1 MPLLHAPVLPLVLAL
16 SAIPEARAY
25 ECPPLTPD
33 ITIPV
38 PESAPDAWAFIQF
51 GHAIARSGDRV
62 IVGGVEGGLEG
73 TGFGKGPGFATVF
86 TVDGS
91 TWTVEALRLAASNG
105 AVDDAFGASVA
116 MDGTVAVIGAPRRT
130 VGATQR
136 AGTAFI
142 FTRSG
147 STWSEA
153 QMLTAPS
160 PQAAATFGR
169 TVALSRNLLAI
180 GAPYE
185 NDGSTQDAGAVHVF
199 RLESGTWTHRKRL
212 TAPSPQMHD
221 FFATSIALD
230 GTSLVAGCPGK
241 ENGSVSSAGAV
252 FVYDLSDSDPA
263 AWTLLDTLVAPDPLE
278 NQQMGAAVAILD
290 DVIAA
295 GAPLDSIGSGACQAG
310 GIGTPAFGAVHVF
323 RRDGGS
329 AVHEQRLT
337 LPPPACDGIRQFG
350 ATLALASGRVLIG
363 AVEDG
368 IAGVAVGY
376 DAFVFDHTPTG
387 WTMAR
392 RLQRPTDG
400 GGVNALFGSAAIFM
414 GNATAVVGA
423 RNYLE
428 FSNTIY
434 EGRVFA
440 FDVEI
445 TDCNGNGLDDCVEI
459 SACLVADCNGNG
471 IPDCCDIA
479 AETSED
485 ANNNGIPDECDALL
499 DCGGSLADCTVNG
512 MPDECERS
520 GLFDVIFV
528 LDESASVVDGN
539 PPTFDLQKDAV
550 RAAICG
556 LGALDAFAAIASL
569 RAKRLPEHAQQ
580 TPMGAGVHATPLR
593 ACRWVP
599 VIRRTSSGV
608 CTRRIP
614 GQVLRTSGDDGAP
627 DALREKARPGS
638 PTREGGLQG
647 GASAPL
653 RMRVQRATA
662 CTAQCPGASSSS
674 LTRACT
680 RARARSPARCRSRQA
695 ADLECPDHSILR
707 QGARAQGGL
716 RPPLQPPCA
725 HEGGGGQP
733 ACEWW
738 CLRASGRA
746 EQVGL
751 VKRSPP
757 SAPAIRADWWSTAR
771 TSRNSTLPCAAPSS
785 RTCSAA
791 PACLWISAT
800 TTPPG
805 SGTATATASRTAS
818 SDTGTTPRTWPHASR
833 R

>member
-1 MPLLHAPVLPLVLAL
+1 M
-16 SAIPEARAY
+16 
-25 ECPPLTPD
+25 
-33 ITIPV
+33 
-38 PESAPDAWAFIQF
+38 IQF
-51 GHAIARSGDRV
+51 GWSIAVRGDRV
-62 IVGGVEGGLEG
+62 VVGGIEDGVFHYGGNA
-73 TGFGKGPGFATVF
+73 GPGFVSVYTV
-86 TVDGS
+86 G
-91 TWTVEALRLAASNG
+91 
-105 AVDDAFGASVA
+105 VDDDRIVA
-116 MDGTVAVIGAPRRT
+116 GAPFHSI
-130 VGATQR
+130 GMNIR
-136 AGTAFI
+136 AGAACI

-147 STWSEA
+147 STWTQSA
-153 QMLTAPS
+153 IL
-160 PQAAATFGR
+160 AASTPATDARFG
-169 TVALSRNLLAI
+169 TSVALAGDLVAI
-180 GAPYE
+180 GAPRE
-185 NDGSTQDAGAVHVF
+185 NGGASESGAVHIF

-212 TAPSPQMHD
+212 TAPSASADDH
-221 FFATSIALD
+221 FGSAVALD
-230 GTSLVAGCPGK
+230 GTTLVVGCPLR
-241 ENGSVSSAGAV
+241 ENGAVDDAGAL
-252 FVYDLSDSDPA
+252 FLYDLADSDPA
-263 AWTLLDTLVAPDPLE
+263 EWSLTATLVDPDPRE
-278 NQQMGAAVAILD
+278 DQQMGSAVSISGSL
-290 DVIAA
+290 IAA
-295 GAPLDSIGSGACQAG
+295 GAPMHDIGSGSCPG
-310 GIGTPAFGAVHVF
+310 VGTGSTRFGAVHLF
-323 RRDGGS
+323 RLDAGDWH
-329 AVHEQRLT
+329 HEQRVALT
-337 LPPPACDGIRQFG
+337 SPACH
-350 ATLALASGRVLIG
+350 
-363 AVEDG
+363 G
-368 IAGVAVGY
+368 IANFGWSVAVADGRLLAGALQEATQDNGIGH
-376 DAFVFDHTPTG
+376 DAFLFERTG
-387 WTMAR
+387 RGWVLLR
-392 RLQRPTDG
+392 RLVQSSG
-400 GGVNALFGSAAIFM
+400 GTTPEERF
-414 GNATAVVGA
+414 GNAVAFVSPNHPVVGA
-423 RNYLE
+423 PNVPHP
-428 FSNTIY
+428 
-434 EGRVFA
+434 VFGIDGHA
-440 FDVEI
+440 YTFEI
-445 TDCNGNGLDDCVEI
+445 EIADCDGNGIDDCAEI
-459 SACLVADCNGNG
+459 AACAVADCNGNG

-485 ANNNGIPDECDALL
+485 ANGNGIPDECDALL

-512 MPDECERS
+512 MPDECERP

-528 LDESASVVDGN
+528 LDESGSVVDGN

-771 TSRNSTLPCAAPSS
+771 TSRNSTLPCAVSSS

-791 PACLWISAT
+791 PACRRTSAT

-818 SDTGTTPRTWPHASR
+818 SDTGTTPRT
-833 R
+833 